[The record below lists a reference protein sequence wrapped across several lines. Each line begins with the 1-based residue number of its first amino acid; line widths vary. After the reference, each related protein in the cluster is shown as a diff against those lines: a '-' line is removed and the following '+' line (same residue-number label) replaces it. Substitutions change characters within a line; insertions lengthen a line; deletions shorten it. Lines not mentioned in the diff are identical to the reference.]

1 MKMVGKLKNQFF
13 VNTHTTGTGYKGLLQ
28 IHTLAPARK
37 QIKDT
42 HASGASILYTNTAIR
57 VSTYISNYIIK
68 SLKRT

>member
-13 VNTHTTGTGYKGLLQ
+13 VINTHTTGTGYKGLLQ

-37 QIKDT
+37 QIHLKQN
-42 HASGASILYTNTAIR
+42 I
-57 VSTYISNYIIK
+57 YIIK